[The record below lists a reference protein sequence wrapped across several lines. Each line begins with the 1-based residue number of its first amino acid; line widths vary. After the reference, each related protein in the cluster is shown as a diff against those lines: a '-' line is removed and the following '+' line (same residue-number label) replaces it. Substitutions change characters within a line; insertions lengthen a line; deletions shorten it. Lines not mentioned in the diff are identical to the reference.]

1 MSAAKEIW
9 LDDIDEIVNEFV
21 AECVGRD
28 EAVAALVRKGLHP
41 FEAAEM
47 LDRAVE

>member
-1 MSAAKEIW
+1 MGAAEEI
-9 LDDIDEIVNEFV
+9 
-21 AECVGRD
+21 GRD
-28 EAVAALVRKGLHP
+28 EAVAALMRKGLHP